1 MQHSGI
7 TQSFWMATS
16 ARPQF
21 APLTT
26 NLTTDVVIVG
36 GGIAGLTTAY
46 LLSRAGRSVV
56 VLESGP
62 IASGETERTT
72 AHLAN
77 AMDDRF
83 VELER
88 IHGLRG
94 AQLAAESHGAA
105 INRIEEIVRTE
116 NIQCGFQR
124 LDAYLFAPPGA
135 AHPLLEAELA
145 AARRAG
151 LADASL
157 VAAAPLPHFNTGVAI
172 RFRNQA
178 QFNPLLY
185 LSALSE
191 AILRQDGRI
200 FELTHVTSAEGG
212 DRARV
217 RTASGNTVSAQSLVI
232 ATNSPIN
239 DRIVLHTK
247 QAAYRTYAIAA
258 SLAGKGVPKALY
270 WDTADPYHYVRLSE
284 DTAGNE
290 TLIAGGED
298 HRTGQG
304 VDAVE
309 RYARLEKWTRE
320 RFPIGNVTFRWSGQV
335 LEPVDCLGFIGRN
348 PMDHDNVYVV
358 TGDSGQGMTHGTLAG
373 MILTDLISGRSNRWA
388 ALYDPARKSGGKD
401 VTEFVKDGMNITLQ
415 YAKWLTPGEVPDETA
430 ISPGNG
436 AILRRG
442 ASKIA
447 VYRDE
452 HGNFH
457 ECSAVCPHLSGIV
470 SWNPAEKSWD
480 CPVHGS
486 RFDAFGKLINGPAKS
501 DLQPL
506 QLAAHK

>member
-26 NLTTDVVIVG
+26 DITTDVVIVG
-36 GGIAGLTTAY
+36 AGIAGLTTAY
-46 LLSRAGRSVV
+46 LLTRAGHSVV

-105 INRIEEIVRTE
+105 IDRIEEIVATE
-116 NIQCGFQR
+116 NIECGFQR
-124 LDAYLFAPPGA
+124 LDAYLFAPPGSSP
-135 AHPLLEAELA
+135 HLLEAELA

-151 LADASL
+151 LTDATV
-157 VAAAPLPHFNTGVAI
+157 VATAPLPDFNTGLAI

-191 AILRQDGRI
+191 AILRQGGRV
-200 FELTHVTSAEGG
+200 FELTHVVSAEGG
-212 DRARV
+212 DKARV
-217 RTASGNTVSAQSLVI
+217 RTASGHTVIAQSLVI

-258 SLAGKGVPKALY
+258 SLPGRGVPKALY
-270 WDTADPYHYVRLSE
+270 WDTADPYHYVRLS
-284 DTAGNE
+284 DDHDGNE
-290 TLIAGGED
+290 MLIVGGED
-298 HRTGQG
+298 HRTGQAD
-304 VDAVE
+304 DAAT
-309 RYARLEKWTRE
+309 RYMRLERWTRE
-320 RFPIGNVTFRWSGQV
+320 RFPIGDVIYHWSGQV
-335 LEPVDCLGFIGRN
+335 LEPVDCLAFIGRN
-348 PMDHDNVYVV
+348 PMDHDNVFVV

-373 MILTDLISGRSNRWA
+373 MILTDLISGRTNRWA
-388 ALYDPARKSGGKD
+388 SLYDPARKSGGKD
-401 VTEFVKDGMNITLQ
+401 VSEFVKDGVNITLQ
-415 YAKWLTPGEVPDETA
+415 YAKWLTPGEVPDETS

-442 ASKIA
+442 ASKVA
-447 VYRDE
+447 VYRDDQ
-452 HGNFH
+452 GNLH
-457 ECSAVCPHLSGIV
+457 ECSAVCPHLGGIV

-486 RFDAFGKLINGPAKS
+486 RFDSFGKVINGPAKS
-501 DLQPL
+501 DLQPAHV
-506 QLAAHK
+506 AATK